1 MNDMMESY
9 RVLLTAG
16 SGEIE
21 EKKSHFI
28 ADLKA
33 VESEEEAYAFI
44 ESIKKKHYDAKHHCF
59 AFIIGKRSDLE
70 RCSDD
75 GEPSG
80 TAGRPILEVLKG
92 AGLTNTVCVVTRYF
106 GGTLLGTGGLT
117 RAYTS
122 AAKEGVLNSE
132 IGLMRYGISYDV
144 EVAYTLVGKLQYIFS
159 GNGIMVKKT
168 DYTDVAK
175 FSVTVPAAVE
185 HTFITAVTDA
195 SGGTAILEKKGT
207 AYYIDDSES
216 FA

>member
-1 MNDMMESY
+1 MAEPAESY

-21 EKKSHFI
+21 EKKSRFI

-33 VESEEEAYAFI
+33 ASTEEEAYAFI

-117 RAYTS
+117 RAYT
-122 AAKEGVLNSE
+122 AAVKDAVLNSE
-132 IGLMRYGISYDV
+132 IGLMRYGIAYEV
-144 EVAYTLVGKLQYIFS
+144 EAAYTLVGKLQHIFS
-159 GNGIMVKKT
+159 GNGIMVEKT

-175 FSVTVPAAVE
+175 FTVTVPAGAE
-185 HTFITAVTDA
+185 QTFITAVTDA
-195 SGGTAILEKKGT
+195 SGGTAVLEKKGDT
-207 AYYIDDSES
+207 YYIDD
-216 FA
+216 

>member
-1 MNDMMESY
+1 MSDMTESY

-21 EKKSHFI
+21 EKKSRFI

-117 RAYTS
+117 RAYTA

-132 IGLMRYGISYDV
+132 IGLMRYGIAYDV

-159 GNGIMVKKT
+159 GSGIMVEAT

-175 FSVTVPAAVE
+175 FTVTVPASAE

-207 AYYIDDSES
+207 AYYIDDSGS